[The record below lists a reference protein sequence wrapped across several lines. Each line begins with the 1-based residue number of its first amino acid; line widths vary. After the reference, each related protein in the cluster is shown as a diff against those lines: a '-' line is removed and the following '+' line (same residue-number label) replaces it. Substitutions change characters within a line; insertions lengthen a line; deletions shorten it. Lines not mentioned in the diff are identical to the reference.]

1 MHNRI
6 FIYLWCV
13 CFFVSIACDAY
24 SQVFISESSYE
35 QEVRVGLVDEFLKRF
50 NGESFHPVVSSQDN
64 RRKSTLLFLVD
75 IPSNTVNR
83 DSLFDETVKFV
94 DAIIKDSICLRY
106 SDSLWVAHAT
116 CKGLLEGKKV
126 SFDVYLNVEHRTD
139 DMYKWVISKVDG
151 ACFDIAPK
159 DVTNNIMF
167 YPDDH
172 EIKFMSLGR
181 MTKEQPFNVS
191 RFMSKMF
198 EYDAT
203 SAFVYLVR
211 SGKLKI
217 EYVDELEFIFT
228 QVPNYIFTIRY
239 FEREG
244 VKSGWLIDRFETMS
258 QDDKRKFL
266 SSLNIEC
273 TGQTAAIGA
282 DSRKPVIDE
291 KEIHVDSN
299 CCAALHEIG
308 EKFVSRVAERKAL
321 LMDYLLLLKVSD
333 KKDEVK
339 SYQKKILDLFD
350 SNSCAYMYCKDKGKT
365 VKCSLPNFLGKVSSH
380 KVDFISVDKI
390 VVPIWEQDRM
400 ITDTCEEIQLG
411 CKIEHFTV
419 DPSSE
424 LKGSDQIV
432 VARKEQTENGIE
444 WMPYLGHLYVTVK

>member
-1 MHNRI
+1 MRNRI
-6 FIYLWCV
+6 FIYLCCM
-13 CFFVSIACDAY
+13 CFFVSIASDAY
-24 SQVFISESSYE
+24 SQVLIGEASYE
-35 QEVRVGLVDEFLKRF
+35 QEARVGLVDEFLKRF
-50 NGESFHPVVSSQDN
+50 NGESFHPVVSSQDSS
-64 RRKSTLLFLVD
+64 RKSNLLFLVD
-75 IPSNTVNR
+75 IPSNSANR
-83 DSLFDETVKFV
+83 DSLFDEAVKFA
-94 DAIIKDSICLRY
+94 DTIIKDSICLRY
-106 SDSLWVAHAT
+106 SDSIWVAHAT

-151 ACFDIAPK
+151 DCFDIAPK

-191 RFMSKMF
+191 RFMSQMF

-239 FEREG
+239 FERET

-258 QDDKRKFL
+258 QDDKIKFL
-266 SSLNIEC
+266 SSLNIEYS
-273 TGQTAAIGA
+273 GQADAIGP
-282 DSRKPVIDE
+282 DSSKPVIDE
-291 KEIHVDSN
+291 KELHMDSN
-299 CCAALHEIG
+299 HEIG
-308 EKFVSRVAERKAL
+308 KKFISRVAERKAL
-321 LMDYLLLLKVSD
+321 VKDYLLLVKVSD

-339 SYQKKILDLFD
+339 TYQKKILDLFD

-365 VKCSLPNFLGKVSSH
+365 VKCSLHDFLGKVSSH
-380 KVDFISVDKI
+380 KVDLLGVDKI
-390 VVPIWEQDRM
+390 AVPILEQDRM
-400 ITDTCEEIQLG
+400 TTDTCEEIQLR
-411 CKIEHFTV
+411 CKIEQFAV
-419 DPSSE
+419 DPSYE
-424 LKGSDQIV
+424 LKYSDQIV
-432 VARKEQTENGIE
+432 VARKEQTEDGIE
-444 WMPYLGHLYVTVK
+444 WMPYLGHLYVTIK